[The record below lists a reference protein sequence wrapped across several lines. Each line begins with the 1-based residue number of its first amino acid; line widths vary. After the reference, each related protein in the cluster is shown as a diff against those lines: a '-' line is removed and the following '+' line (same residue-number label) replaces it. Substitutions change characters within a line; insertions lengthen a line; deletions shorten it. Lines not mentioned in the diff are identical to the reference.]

1 MKNVVLQRYRDMVMT
16 KGDVQLS
23 KQTQKIL
30 RKSMDVSK
38 TISKADLERLQTAYS
53 LDSLKQQSGGHYD
66 EPVMEVQERMRVENL
81 LVDGL
86 CQKLVETKLGK
97 S

>member
-38 TISKADLERLQTAYS
+38 TISKADLERL
-53 LDSLKQQSGGHYD
+53 
-66 EPVMEVQERMRVENL
+66 
-81 LVDGL
+81 
-86 CQKLVETKLGK
+86 
-97 S
+97 